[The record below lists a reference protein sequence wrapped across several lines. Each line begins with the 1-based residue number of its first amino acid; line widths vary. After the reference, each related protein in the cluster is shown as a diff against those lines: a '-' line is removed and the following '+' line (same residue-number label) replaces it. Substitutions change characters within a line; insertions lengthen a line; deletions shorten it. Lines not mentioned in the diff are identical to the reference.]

1 MSSSLATAPRIS
13 RIWSVNEWG
22 RLREVILGNPAGA
35 WLPSLNDISQR
46 SFDRDH
52 LTESH
57 SAGQPMPG
65 GIIEETLE
73 DLADLAGAL
82 RDLGVQVHQAEGLS
96 SMSPVRTP
104 DWEAEPESAINIRD
118 ITLIHGD
125 LVVDAPSPT
134 RGRAFETHAVRALLQ
149 EAGEGTHYMVAPP
162 RSRLLDETYD
172 LSRGRGINDLEP
184 LFDAANCVRL
194 GSDIVLDLNNTANAS
209 GLRWL
214 QQTLDRHHGAG
225 VVRVEGVTL
234 SPDHM
239 DVVIVPLCE
248 GTALINPLY
257 VKPANLPDCLRGWTL
272 IPAAEMVPQGYA
284 CGTCKASNWIGM
296 NLLVIDGEDRS
307 VLVEERQTPLLK
319 LLESRDFRP
328 IPVRWRHGRSWGGSF
343 HCISLDVH
351 RDGVL

>member
-1 MSSSLATAPRIS
+1 MSSSLATAQRIS

-22 RLREVILGNPAGA
+22 RLREVILGNPAGS

-96 SMSPVRTP
+96 SMSPVQTP

-125 LVVDAPSPT
+125 LMVDAPSPT

-149 EAGEGTHYMVAPP
+149 EAGEARTTWWHLHGPDYSMRRTISPE
-162 RSRLLDETYD
+162 S
-172 LSRGRGINDLEP
+172 G
-184 LFDAANCVRL
+184 
-194 GSDIVLDLNNTANAS
+194 AS
-209 GLRWL
+209 MIWKRCSMQRTVFVWEA
-214 QQTLDRHHGAG
+214 T
-225 VVRVEGVTL
+225 
-234 SPDHM
+234 S
-239 DVVIVPLCE
+239 C
-248 GTALINPLY
+248 
-257 VKPANLPDCLRGWTL
+257 
-272 IPAAEMVPQGYA
+272 
-284 CGTCKASNWIGM
+284 WI
-296 NLLVIDGEDRS
+296 
-307 VLVEERQTPLLK
+307 
-319 LLESRDFRP
+319 
-328 IPVRWRHGRSWGGSF
+328 
-343 HCISLDVH
+343 
-351 RDGVL
+351 